1 MQCVTFWIPDFSS
14 NLGFTA
20 VSPYDDNN
28 DLETSMKTLL
38 MASGLALC
46 LAASLAQGQTLN
58 YMKALDAPHFD
69 GHRTTWSPS
78 SDVINLVQ
86 DTLVALDWDG
96 KTALPLL
103 AKSWTVSPDGK
114 TYTFK
119 LRDDVQF
126 CSGKKFTSADV
137 VYSFNRQREVKGPFT
152 WRAGKL
158 KELKAIDP
166 YTVSYEMTEPYSD
179 LLVQLTMFNNAIHNK
194 ESVDQLGKDYGI
206 KGLDGTGPWCFVSWQ
221 PRTEVVL
228 KRHDA
233 YRWGPSMYT
242 NPGPVKFERM
252 SIKIVP
258 EDSSRL
264 AAMMGGRFDITPHFP
279 TQFIDQAKKAPML
292 NVDQAKPNFQLMYFG
307 FKIDRPMVSDA
318 RVREAMSIALNR
330 AELTKAVML
339 GQADPAYTYI
349 NPEALDFA
357 PSTNGIIKEDVNRA
371 KKLLDEAGW
380 KPGPDGIRVK
390 DGVKLAPIVYIPQV
404 TYFPRMTEAIQ
415 GYMRKIGIDWKIVAL
430 DSTIMPAKLS
440 GQDFDIWTVTV
451 PYLSAGELMNFY
463 FDSAQIPVP
472 NRMNYKDA
480 QTDESIRFGRTALS
494 DADRAKGYA
503 AAQERV
509 MKDHLWMPVMNVKMY
524 QTSNKKIKGARAHML
539 YQYTYYK
546 GLDIAP

>member
-1 MQCVTFWIPDFSS
+1 
-14 NLGFTA
+14 
-20 VSPYDDNN
+20 
-28 DLETSMKTLL
+28 MKTLVKAL
-38 MASGLALC
+38 GLALC
-46 LAASLAQGQTLN
+46 LAASMAQGQTLN

-69 GHRTTWSPS
+69 GHRTTWSPT
-78 SDVINLVQ
+78 SDVVNLVQ

-114 TYTFK
+114 TYLFK

-137 VYSFNRQREVKGPFT
+137 VYSFNRQREVKGT
-152 WRAGKL
+152 YAWRAGKI
-158 KELKAIDP
+158 KELKAVDP

-179 LLVQLTMFNNAIHNK
+179 LLVQLTMFNNSIHNK
-194 ESVDQLGKDYGI
+194 DSVDQLGKDYGI

-307 FKIDRPMVSDA
+307 FKIDRPMVSDP
-318 RVREAMSIALNR
+318 RVREAMSIGLNR

-339 GQADPAYTYI
+339 GQAEPAYTYI
-349 NPEALDFA
+349 DPEALDFA
-357 PSTNGIIKEDVNRA
+357 PSTKNIIKEDVNRA
-371 KKLLDEAGW
+371 KKLLDDAGW

-415 GYMRKIGIDWKIVAL
+415 GYMRKIGVDWKIVAL

-480 QTDESIRFGRTALS
+480 QTDEAIRLGRTALN

-503 AAQERV
+503 IAQERI
-509 MKDHLWMPVMNVKMY
+509 MKEHLWMPVMNVKMY
-524 QTSNKKIKGARAHML
+524 QTSNKKLKGARAHML
-539 YQYTYYK
+539 FQYTFYK
-546 GLDIAP
+546 GLDVAP